1 MSASTP
7 EAAALALFQ
16 SGRLDAAE
24 AAWRA
29 ILAARPDDP
38 QALHLLGLILAR
50 TGRAAEGLA
59 LVDRSIER
67 EPRSHAFL
75 NNRAMLLADAGRFAD
90 AERDARKAVQLDAK
104 FLGGWIQLGSVLRRQ
119 GRLEEATAAFR
130 RAATV
135 DPRSSD
141 AHVGLG
147 NVLRAR
153 GDASAAHAAY
163 AAALALDPGNPSAH
177 YNRGNLQLQAND
189 LAAAEMSFRSTLARD
204 PRNALAMNNL
214 GVVFVG
220 TGRAGEAIPLLE
232 QAIRLAPGN
241 PEVLN
246 TLGLA
251 LQGEGRVDEAVAR
264 YREALAAAPG
274 FAPALNNWGNALKDS
289 GDLAAA
295 AERFDQAIAA
305 DARFAEAINNR
316 ANVALETGD
325 LDSAKA
331 LYARALEMQPA
342 FVDPRF
348 SLAQIALRE
357 LDFTRGWDGYELR
370 FTTRPPMATWR
381 PPELP
386 RLAPA
391 ELGEGHRVAV
401 WREQGVGDLLLFGTL
416 LPELAATGTR
426 AVVEVDER
434 MVSLFARNLPGID
447 VVSPGEAAAAF
458 AKCDR
463 HWPLGSLP
471 ALFRRDVASFERQPR
486 GVFRADPARVAAAR
500 QALGP
505 GRWIAVSWRSF
516 QGRGRRHHEIR
527 KSMPVEA
534 LAGLAAIPG
543 VRLLDVQYGDV
554 AADRA
559 AFDAAHPGLMTRL
572 EGLDTFNDFEGLVAA
587 LQACEATV
595 TVSNVTAH
603 LAGAGGVRGL
613 LLHTGDF
620 APMIYWAARS
630 GNASLWYPSLGIVSG
645 EETWEPLVAEAARRL
660 SL

>member
-50 TGRAAEGLA
+50 TGRAVEGLA
-59 LVDRSIER
+59 MVGRSIER
-67 EPRSHAFL
+67 EPRNSAFL
-75 NNRAMLLADAGRFAD
+75 NNRAMLHADAGRLAD
-90 AERDARKAVQLDAK
+90 AERDSRKAVQLDPR
-104 FLGGWIQLGSVLRRQ
+104 FLAGWIQLGSVLRRQ
-119 GRLEEATAAFR
+119 DRLEEATAAFR
-130 RAATV
+130 RAVTV

-147 NVLRAR
+147 NVMRAR
-153 GDASAAHAAY
+153 GDAAAAHAAY

-177 YNRGNLQLQAND
+177 YNRGNLQLEAND
-189 LAAAEMSFRSTLARD
+189 LAAAEASFRSTLARA
-204 PRNALAMNNL
+204 PGNALAMNNL
-214 GVVFVG
+214 GVIFVN
-220 TGRAGEAIPLLE
+220 TGRAPEAIPLLE
-232 QAIRLAPGN
+232 EAIRLAPGN
-241 PEVLN
+241 PEARN

-251 LQGEGRVDEAVAR
+251 LQNEGRVDDAIAC
-264 YREALAAAPG
+264 YREALAAQPG
-274 FAPALNNWGNALKDS
+274 FAPALNNWGNALKDR
-289 GDLAAA
+289 GDLVAA
-295 AERFDQAIAA
+295 AERFDMAIAA
-305 DARFAEAINNR
+305 DARFADAINNR

-325 LDSAKA
+325 IDSAKA
-331 LYARALEMQPA
+331 LYARALEARPA

-357 LDFTRGWDGYELR
+357 LDFARGWDGYELR

-381 PPELP
+381 PPRLP
-386 RLAPA
+386 RLAPT
-391 ELGEGHRVAV
+391 ELGNGHRVAV

-426 AVVEVDER
+426 PVVEVDAR
-434 MVSLFARNLPGID
+434 MVSLFARGLPGIE
-447 VVSPGEAAAAF
+447 VVSPDDALSAF
-458 AKCDR
+458 ATCDR
-463 HWPLGSLP
+463 HLPLGSLP
-471 ALFRRDVASFERQPR
+471 GLFRREVASFDRQPR
-486 GVFRADPARVAAAR
+486 GLFRADPARVAAAR
-500 QALGP
+500 EALGP
-505 GRWIAVSWRSF
+505 GHWIAVSWRSF

-572 EGLDTFNDFEGLVAA
+572 EGLDTFDDFEGLMAA
-587 LQACEATV
+587 LEACRATV

-603 LAGAGGVRGL
+603 LAGASGARGL
-613 LLHTGDF
+613 LLHTGSF

-630 GNASLWYPSLGIVSG
+630 VDASLWYPSLGIVSG
-645 EETWEPLVAEAARRL
+645 PEAWEPLVAEAARRL
-660 SL
+660 SV